1 MLDFLPIQNQNFYLV
16 ILFYFVLTLIL
27 GNVGYHYNQIG
38 LTNGVYL
45 GLALSAGL
53 WFFVGEKYVNLQ

>member
-1 MLDFLPIQNQNFYLV
+1 MFDIPVKSQKFYMV
-16 ILFYFVLTLIL
+16 MFFYFALIL
-27 GNVGYHYNQIG
+27 VLANVGHKYKQLG

-53 WFFVGEKYVNLQ
+53 WFFVGEKYVNLK